1 MAGMPFCGTINW
13 VWSLFAVRRCLTGP
27 ADLTALELLLIFI
40 GKGDFLKELWE
51 KIKEALLSSL
61 PVTVIVYI
69 LALLPGFDF
78 SRTELLTFTVG
89 AVLLVLGIGLFSL
102 GADMAMTPM
111 GTHVGAG
118 LSRQKKLS
126 LLLVVCFVLGML
138 ITIAEPDLQVLA
150 KQVSAVMNGTVLV
163 YCVGFGVGAFLVI
176 SVLKIVFRQS
186 LSQILMLF
194 YMLLFALA
202 LILVVNGKGS
212 LLPMAFDSG
221 GVTTGPITVPF
232 IMALG
237 VGIANILGDRRSKEN
252 SFGLVALCSV
262 GPILAVL
269 VLSIFSRGD
278 LSYQVPDYTVNA
290 DILGAFLQAA
300 GHTCKEVAT
309 ALGMIVCFFL
319 VCQFLVLKLSPRR
332 LLRIGVGVVYT
343 FLGLVI
349 FLTGVN
355 VGFMPMGYK
364 IGLVIAGW
372 DPLVLVLFGL
382 VIGVLVV
389 LAEPAIHVLNAQ
401 VEDVT
406 GGLVS
411 KRSMMTGLCIGVGA
425 AIGLS
430 MVRIYFDFSLVY
442 YVIPGYFIS
451 MALSLFVPPMYTA
464 IAFDSG
470 GVASGPMTSGFILPL
485 AIGTC
490 VGLQGAEAVMRDA
503 FGVVALVAMAPLITI
518 QLLGFRGILA
528 ERINERK
535 AMKRILDADDQQIIN
550 FM

>member
-1 MAGMPFCGTINW
+1 M
-13 VWSLFAVRRCLTGP
+13 
-27 ADLTALELLLIFI
+27 
-40 GKGDFLKELWE
+40 
-51 KIKEALLSSL
+51 
-61 PVTVIVYI
+61 
-69 LALLPGFDF
+69 
-78 SRTELLTFTVG
+78 
-89 AVLLVLGIGLFSL
+89 LG
-102 GADMAMTPM
+102 
-111 GTHVGAG
+111 
-118 LSRQKKLS
+118 
-126 LLLVVCFVLGML
+126 
-138 ITIAEPDLQVLA
+138 
-150 KQVSAVMNGTVLV
+150 
-163 YCVGFGVGAFLVI
+163 
-176 SVLKIVFRQS
+176 
-186 LSQILMLF
+186 
-194 YMLLFALA
+194 
-202 LILVVNGKGS
+202 
-212 LLPMAFDSG
+212 
-221 GVTTGPITVPF
+221 
-232 IMALG
+232 
-237 VGIANILGDRRSKEN
+237 
-252 SFGLVALCSV
+252 
-262 GPILAVL
+262 
-269 VLSIFSRGD
+269 IFSRGD
-278 LSYQVPDYTVNA
+278 LSYQVPDYTVNE
-290 DILGAFLQAA
+290 DILGAFLHAA
-300 GHTCKEVAT
+300 GHTCKEVAV
-309 ALGMIVCFFL
+309 ALGMIVGFFL
-319 VCQFLVLKLSPRR
+319 VCQLLVLKLSPRR

-364 IGLVIAGW
+364 IGLVMSGW
-372 DPLVLVLFGL
+372 NPLVLVLFGL